1 MTSLAITSI
10 TNFVLAGEVLFLGG
24 RMTGTKKVRFSAAW
38 YWSGMLLLLGLGALI
53 GGIDHGFFE
62 ASGQRYFVERG
73 NWIVLG
79 AMTFFVLMTMAKQFW
94 PPRLQRVALLAGVV
108 QFAANTI
115 VVLLIDSFLDVVLNY
130 APVILLLLIMNFVGL
145 RNGTGSWMTIGGILV
160 LLGASA
166 IQAMGVD
173 VFMPLDHNGLYHVIS
188 MIGALLLYL
197 GGRQLRTTA

>member
-1 MTSLAITSI
+1 VTSLAITSI
-10 TNFVLAGEVLFLGG
+10 TNFVLAGEVLFLAG
-24 RMTGTKKVRFSAAW
+24 RMTGTKKARFSAAW
-38 YWSGMLLLLGLGALI
+38 YWSGMMLLLGLGALI

-62 ASGQRYFVERG
+62 ASNQRYVVERA

-79 AMTFFVLMTMAKQFW
+79 AMTFCVLMTMAKQFW
-94 PPRLQRVALLAGVV
+94 PPRLQRIVLVVGVV

-145 RNGTGSWMTIGGILV
+145 KNGTGSWTMIAGILI

-173 VFMPLDHNGLYHVIS
+173 AFMPLDHNGLYHVIS

-197 GGRQLRTTA
+197 GGRRLRSAA